1 MTAPSK
7 PTSNKLPGAE
17 FVIGGLAAMGSGCF
31 TNPIDV
37 VKIRLQLQGEL
48 EARGSYTKLYKNT
61 MHAAY
66 VVAKHEGIFALQAG
80 FIPAIAFQFVLNG
93 VRLGVFNIAKKHELT
108 LNANGQTSILKTAL
122 ITGCA
127 GAVGSIL
134 GSPLY
139 LVICYNIFFSSYS
152 GYTFSFNMKH
162 MDLQFLQVKTQLQAQ
177 AASTIAVGH
186 QHHHSGTWPAFQKLW
201 NEGKFRGLYR
211 GWNAGVPRLFIGS
224 ATQLTM
230 FSLMLDWMKYFNVC
244 PENQILATF
253 WASFYGGTC
262 VALTMQPFDVAATRL
277 YNQGVDA
284 KGKGLLYNGVI
295 DALIKIAKVEGIF
308 GLYKGTFPTWLR
320 IAPHTVLCLV
330 FYEEIDGIYSK
341 LTSESQ

>member
-1 MTAPSK
+1 MKHYHMLIKSQFK
-7 PTSNKLPGAE
+7 PLFKRKSRINYEFSGVNSHYRPGAE

-139 LVICYNIFFSSYS
+139 L
-152 GYTFSFNMKH
+152 
-162 MDLQFLQVKTQLQAQ
+162 VKTQLQAQ